1 MGKKDDDVKRDAL
14 LLRAPR
20 TPSIP
25 RARGAAEKS
34 KPSLGGAGILRTLKK
49 PPKHGAV
56 KVSVDSRRGI
66 LKKQTPKTAAN
77 KDKKAADK
85 RDESY

>member
-14 LLRAPR
+14 LLRA
-20 TPSIP
+20 P

-49 PPKHGAV
+49 PPKPGAV
-56 KVSVDSRRGI
+56 KLSVDSRRGI
-66 LKKQTPKTAAN
+66 LKKQTPKTATN